1 MHDIA
6 VAGQSRFQPL
16 VDAALGLG
24 FATAFRRH
32 QAVGAVADQVTLA
45 HFQQGLADHGPASR
59 IVVAQQRLVQA
70 ATAFPFHHEHVPALA
85 THLVERVFLGV
96 IHGGGVGERRRV
108 EVLHLIELEV
118 VGLDP
123 ERHVHHVFIRGTRMG
138 GDEVGDQVLLLA
150 RLFGI
155 LVKQLLEAVVAAHA
169 RLHHLGERALFR
181 VLGGNLEVAA
191 DVVLGQLLDVARIFH
206 RYVVTHPGGDQDFLD
221 PLHIPRLAIE
231 VDGRGMVGVHVR
243 AYGRPDT
250 GGAATGLLGP
260 GALAAQLVHVGGGA
274 AEIRDDAGK
283 ARHLVADLFD
293 LFDDRLFRATLDD
306 TPLVLRDGAEGAA
319 AEAAAHDVDRG
330 LDHLV
335 GRDLLL
341 AIGRVRHPLIRQ
353 AEHAV
358 HLVGFQREGG
368 RVDPDDAIA
377 VGLGE
382 RSGAA
387 RVGLVVQ
394 DAGRMGVEHLVFLH
408 ALERRQLDV
417 SLLPRLLLGRLHQ
430 YRLGFLLHR
439 RRALVIRAR
448 RTFHVGVHDRV
459 DAADLIQLARIHP
472 APLGQ
477 RLLADHGGAA
487 NVLHGVDGLAI
498 GDAVRHLDKRPL
510 GVAINEDVGLGIEQD
525 GATYGLGPVV
535 VVGDAAQRRLYA
547 TYDHRHL
554 FESFFTALGI
564 DQSGA
569 VGPLA
574 AYVSRCVG
582 VVVAQF
588 LVGGVAV
595 DHGVHVARRHPVEEV
610 GFAQTHEV
618 IFR

>member
-6 VAGQSRFQPL
+6 VARQGRFQPL
-16 VDAALGLG
+16 VDAARGHRLA
-24 FATAFRRH
+24 ATFRRH

-45 HFQQGLADHGPASR
+45 HFQQGFADHGPAGR

-70 ATAFPFHHEHVPALA
+70 ATTLPFHHEHVPALA
-85 THLVERVFLGV
+85 AHLVEGVFLGV
-96 IHGGGVGERRRV
+96 IHGGGVGEWRRV
-108 EVLHLIELEV
+108 EVLHLIQLEA

-123 ERHVHHVFIRGTRMG
+123 ERHVHHVFIRGARVG
-138 GDEVGDQVLLLA
+138 RDEVGDQVLLLA

-155 LVKQLLEAVVAAHA
+155 LVEQLLEAVVAAHA
-169 RLHHLGERALFR
+169 RLHHLGERALLG
-181 VLGGNLEVAA
+181 VLRCDLQIAA

-206 RYVVTHPGGDQDFLD
+206 RYVVAHAGGDQNLLD

-231 VDGRGMVGVHVR
+231 VYGRAVVGVHVR

-250 GGAATGLLGP
+250 GGAAAGLLGL

-293 LFDDRLFRATLDD
+293 FFDDRLFRAALDD
-306 TPLVLRDGAEGAA
+306 APLVLRDGAEGAA
-319 AEAAAHDVDRG
+319 AEAATHDVDRG

-341 AIGRVRHPLIRQ
+341 AIGWVRHPLVRQ

-382 RSGAA
+382 RTGAA

-394 DAGRMGVEHLVFLH
+394 DARRMGVEHLVFLH
-408 ALERRQLDV
+408 PLERRQLHIGF
-417 SLLPRLLLGRLHQ
+417 LPWLLLGRLHQ
-430 YRLGFLLHR
+430 HRLGLLLHR
-439 RRALVIRAR
+439 RRALVIRAGR
-448 RTFHVGVHDRV
+448 PFHIGVHDGV
-459 DAADLIQLARIHP
+459 DAANLVQLARIHP

-487 NVLHGVDGLAI
+487 NVLHGLHGLAV
-498 GDAVRHLDKRPL
+498 GDAVCHLDERPL
-510 GVAINEDVGLGIEQD
+510 GVAIDEDIGLGVQQY
-525 GATYGLGPVV
+525 GAAYGLGPVV
-535 VVGDAAQRRLYA
+535 VVGDAAQGRLYA
-547 TYDHRHL
+547 AYDHGDL
-554 FESFFTALGI
+554 LEGLLAALGV
-564 DQSGA
+564 DQGRA
-569 VGPLA
+569 IRPLA
-574 AYVSRCVG
+574 AHIPRGVG
-582 VVVAQF
+582 VVVAQL

-595 DHGVHVARRHPVEEV
+595 DHGVHIARCDAIKQVRL
-610 GFAQTHEV
+610 AQAHE
-618 IFR
+618 IILR

>member
-1 MHDIA
+1 M
-6 VAGQSRFQPL
+6 QT
-16 VDAALGLG
+16 
-24 FATAFRRH
+24 AT
-32 QAVGAVADQVTLA
+32 T
-45 HFQQGLADHGPASR
+45 
-59 IVVAQQRLVQA
+59 
-70 ATAFPFHHEHVPALA
+70 FPFHHEHVPALA
-85 THLVERVFLGV
+85 AHLVERVFLGV

-123 ERHVHHVFIRGTRMG
+123 ERHVHHVFIRGARMG

-155 LVKQLLEAVVAAHA
+155 LVEQLLEAVVAAHA

-181 VLGGNLEVAA
+181 VLGRDLQIAA
-191 DVVLGQLLDVARIFH
+191 NVVLGQLLDVARIFH
-206 RYVVTHPGGDQDFLD
+206 RYVVTHPGGDQYLLD

-231 VDGRGMVGVHVR
+231 VDGRGMVGIHVR
-243 AYGRPDT
+243 AYGRPDA
-250 GGAATGLLGP
+250 GGAATGLLSP

-274 AEIRDDAGK
+274 AEIRDDAGE

-293 LFDDRLFRATLDD
+293 LFDDRLFRAALDD
-306 TPLVLRDGAEGAA
+306 APLVLGDGAEGAA
-319 AEAAAHDVDRG
+319 AKAATHDVDRG

-341 AIGRVRHPLIRQ
+341 AISRVRHPLVRQ

-358 HLVGFQREGG
+358 HLVGFQRKGG

-382 RSGAA
+382 RAGAA

-394 DAGRMGVEHLVFLH
+394 DARRVGVEHLVFLH
-408 ALERRQLDV
+408 PLERRQLHIGFF
-417 SLLPRLLLGRLHQ
+417 PWLLLGRLHQ
-430 YRLGFLLHR
+430 YRLGLLR
-439 RRALVIRAR
+439 RWRRTLVIGAG
-448 RTFHVGVHDRV
+448 RTLHIGVHDGV

-498 GDAVRHLDKRPL
+498 GDTVRHLDQRPL
-510 GVAINEDVGLGIEQD
+510 GVAINEDVSLGIEQD
-525 GATYGLGPVV
+525 GATDCLGPVV
-535 VVGDAAQRRLYA
+535 VMGDAAQRRLYA
-547 TYDHRHL
+547 TYDNRHL

-564 DQSGA
+564 DQGGA

-582 VVVAQF
+582 IVVAQL
-588 LVGGVAV
+588 LVRGVAV

-610 GFAQTHEV
+610 RLAQTHEV